1 MLMSWQVP
9 MVLMRKL
16 GSTRFCVNVLCGCH
30 KAGQRSGHELIAAA
44 TSGGCARK
52 EKEVVADEN
61 EPMWQPTTLDLDE
74 LYDNINNNS
83 LCSYQ
88 N

>member
-1 MLMSWQVP
+1 MCYVGVIKQGKEVAMSWSQQQPV
-9 MVLMRKL
+9 V
-16 GSTRFCVNVLCGCH
+16 
-30 KAGQRSGHELIAAA
+30 AAP
-44 TSGGCARK
+44 GK
-52 EKEVVADEN
+52 KKEVVADEN

-74 LYDNINNNS
+74 LYNNINNNS